1 MSTSAPIAKARALAA
16 SKSELVEK
24 VKALATDDLWINRFK
39 HEDGWKRLTNT
50 QLVRLHGLLVTV
62 AARFSSRAQIID
74 AIAASEGHGKDG
86 DYKKSLERH
95 PLPRLWDQLLSAE
108 RRARRAAKSA

>member
-1 MSTSAPIAKARALAA
+1 MSSSAPIAKARALAP

-24 VKALATDDLWINRFK
+24 VKSLATDGLWLNRFK

-50 QLVRLHGLLVTV
+50 QLVRLHGLLTTV
-62 AARFSSRAQIID
+62 SKRFSSRAEIIE
-74 AIAASEGHGKDG
+74 AIAIAGGHGKDA

-95 PLPRLWDQLLSAE
+95 PLPRLWDQLQSTE